1 MQVQSPEYQFYK
13 MLAGTWKS
21 ADGACTAEI
30 TTGRNIVICYDGAR
44 LSREFSFIQKGQIG
58 IGYVPGNM
66 VGYMGMFMAAGM
78 LNDVHEGEELKIKID
93 SLALS
98 REGEELWR
106 VDEAWYG
113 RLKIHLEL
121 TGVRNGQKRSLTLTR
136 EDAFGAAQNKVS
148 WALQGTSAESDALT
162 FTCECGYHG
171 SARKFCPECGKTVPI
186 HTCECG
192 CVSIGA
198 KFCPECGKAI
208 QIHTCEC
215 GYVSV
220 GVKFCPNCGMPT
232 VNPTENLTEKLN
244 ERSTEK
250 STGNPTETPTEK
262 KVYKKKEL
270 LFVITMSMST
280 NPPRTD
286 GAKVYAYSDTEL
298 VLEHGGEQRL
308 ISTDVIEPAY
318 EIIRK
323 NRLDDPDFKDPV
335 GAAMMGGTANIGFKN
350 GDQWVNAS
358 MYDKGNAAL
367 SAYYGLMGLFD
378 NA

>member
-1 MQVQSPEYQFYK
+1 MQVQNPDYKFYK

-30 TTGRNIVICYDGAR
+30 TTGRSIEICYDGAR
-44 LSREFSFIQKGQIG
+44 LRREFGFIQTGQPG
-58 IGYVPGNM
+58 IGYVSGN
-66 VGYMGMFMAAGM
+66 VTGYMGMLMAARM
-78 LNDVHEGEELKIKID
+78 LNDVHEGEELKIRIE

-98 REGEELWR
+98 REGEEIWR
-106 VDEAWYG
+106 VDVAWYG
-113 RLKIHLEL
+113 RGEIHLEL
-121 TGVRNGQKRSLTLTR
+121 SGIRDGQKRSLTLTR
-136 EDAFGAAQNKVS
+136 ESASGAAQNKVS
-148 WALQGTSAESDALT
+148 WMLQGTSAESDVLT

-171 SARKFCPECGKTVPI
+171 SARKFCPECGKVVPI

-198 KFCPECGKAI
+198 KFCPNCGK
-208 QIHTCEC
+208 
-215 GYVSV
+215 
-220 GVKFCPNCGMPT
+220 PT
-232 VNPTENLTEKLN
+232 GSPAEKQTESPAEKPT
-244 ERSTEK
+244 
-250 STGNPTETPTEK
+250 GK
-262 KVYKKKEL
+262 KVYEKKEL

-298 VLEHGGEQRL
+298 VLERDGDQRL
-308 ISTDVIEPAY
+308 ISADVIEPAY

-323 NRLDDPDFKDPV
+323 NKLDDPEFQDPAG
-335 GAAMMGGTANIGFKN
+335 GAIMGGTVNVGFKN
-350 GDQWVNAS
+350 SGQWINAS

-367 SAYYGLMGLFD
+367 GAYYELMGLFN